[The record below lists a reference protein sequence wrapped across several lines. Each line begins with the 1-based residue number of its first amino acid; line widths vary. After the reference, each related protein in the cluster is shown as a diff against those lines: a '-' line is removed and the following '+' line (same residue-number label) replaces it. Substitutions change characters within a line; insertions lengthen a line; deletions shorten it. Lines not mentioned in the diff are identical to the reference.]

1 MRVLEKASPKTFE
14 EELTKDIVT
23 LMTGFCARLY
33 GKRSHK
39 NKTQSL

>member
-1 MRVLEKASPKTFE
+1 MRVLEEASPKTFE
-14 EELTKDIVT
+14 EEQAKDIVT
-23 LMTGFCARLY
+23 LMTVFCDRLY